1 MVIHKSSRFVLPAV
15 AALVLAAC
23 GGSSNNDHTPVVE
36 PPPPPA
42 PVTYSYEVTVVNLTN
57 GQPLSPV
64 AVVLHQEGHL
74 WTVGEPASE
83 ALELMAEGGD
93 NSELLAMENVMA
105 SASGEAPV
113 GPGHSDTVTVS
124 IDDVPDASLSV
135 ATMLVNTND
144 AFTGLDNIDLAE
156 LEVGASWSK
165 MVMAYDAGTEAN
177 SEMQST
183 IPGPAA
189 GGNGFDAARDD
200 VDFVAMHPGVVTKD
214 DGLAQSVL
222 TSQHRFDNPVAKII
236 VTRMQ

>member
-1 MVIHKSSRFVLPAV
+1 MHKSCRFVLPAL
-15 AALVLAAC
+15 AAFVLAAC
-23 GGSSNNDHTPVVE
+23 GGSSNNDHTPVVQ

-74 WTVGEPASE
+74 WTVGESASE

-93 NSELLAMENVMA
+93 NSEILAMENVMA

-113 GPGHSDTVTVS
+113 GPGHSDTITVS
-124 IDDVPDASLSV
+124 IEDVADANLSV

-144 AFTGLDNIDLAE
+144 AFTGLDSVDLAE
-156 LEVGASWSK
+156 LEVGASWST
-165 MVMAYDAGTEAN
+165 MSMAYDAGTEAN
-177 SEMQST
+177 SELQST

-214 DGLAQSVL
+214 DGLMESVL
-222 TSQHRFDNPVAKII
+222 TSHHRFDNPVAKII